1 MRIDR
6 QEIKDE
12 SKKIVGLIF
21 GSLIY
26 SAGINLFVVPSNLY
40 MSGLL
45 GWCQLIRTLLE
56 ECLHLSSLNFD
67 IAGIIYYLINIPILL
82 IAIMKVGKKFLLKT
96 LIALTSS
103 TVFLTVIPIVAIVQ
117 DRLTACVIGGIMAGV
132 GLGLCLRMG
141 CTFGGIDV
149 IGVMITCQKNNFSV
163 GKLNLIVNFILYCVC
178 VFIFDIEVVIYSLI
192 FAAIYAVSADKI
204 HIQNINVE
212 VKVVTKAN
220 VESLQREVLHKLG
233 RGMTKWIAE
242 GVYTK
247 EDASILY
254 ILLSKYEV
262 ARLKVIIHKHDP
274 NAFVVINE
282 GVSVD
287 GNYIKRL

>member
-1 MRIDR
+1 MRVDR

-45 GWCQLIRTLLE
+45 GWCQLVRTLLE
-56 ECLHLSSLNFD
+56 EYLHLSFLNFD

-103 TVFLTVIPIVAIVQ
+103 TVFLTVIPIVPIVQ
-117 DRLTACVIGGIMAGV
+117 DRLTACVIGGIIAGA
-132 GLGLCLRMG
+132 GLGICLRMG

-149 IGVMITCQKNNFSV
+149 IGVMITRQKNNFSV

-212 VKVVTKAN
+212 VKIVTKAN
-220 VESLQREVLHKLG
+220 VESLQREVLHELG

-262 ARLKVIIHKHDP
+262 ARLKAIIHKYDT